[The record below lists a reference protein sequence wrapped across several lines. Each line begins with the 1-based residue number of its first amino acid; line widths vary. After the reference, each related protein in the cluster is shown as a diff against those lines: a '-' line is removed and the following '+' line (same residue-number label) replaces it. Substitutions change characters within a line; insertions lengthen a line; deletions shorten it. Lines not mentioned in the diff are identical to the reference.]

1 MANDYKTVPIDD
13 VFNSMAPERQA
24 RVKARAHALIAEEL
38 TLRDLRKARNLTQ
51 KAIARKLKMGQDGV
65 SRVEQR
71 TDMHLSTLR
80 GYIEAMGGHLNLV
93 AEFPDRPPVTIKE
106 IGDLEAEP
114 EAPRRRRTKAEAHA

>member
-1 MANDYKTVPIDD
+1 MANEYKTVPIDD

-38 TLRDLRKARNLTQ
+38 TLRDLR

-93 AEFPDRPPVTIKE
+93 AEFPDRPPVSIKE